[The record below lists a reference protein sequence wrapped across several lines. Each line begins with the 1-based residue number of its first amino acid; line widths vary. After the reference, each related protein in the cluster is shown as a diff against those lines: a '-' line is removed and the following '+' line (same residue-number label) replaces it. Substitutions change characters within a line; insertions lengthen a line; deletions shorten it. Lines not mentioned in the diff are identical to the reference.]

1 MYVQSEQTKQV
12 ADRLA
17 QSKPKKEATE
27 VFNCAL
33 RDQKYLLEHTGQ
45 HNGLPFTSNK
55 PGSFV
60 LNRLIVTF
68 ILFY

>member
-17 QSKPKKEATE
+17 QSKPKKEATD
-27 VFNCAL
+27 VFNCAF

-45 HNGLPFTSNK
+45 LNCLLFTSTSC
-55 PGSFV
+55 GSFFSKRFIII
-60 LNRLIVTF
+60 LN
-68 ILFY
+68 